1 MRKVLLL
8 ALCVAASVVAQ
19 GQPTVNSSWTKSQ
32 TGILPIED
40 VNNSNPVALSAQGD
54 MYVTGL
60 FAGDGFSFAGTDLA
74 PIAVSSYLLK
84 YGADGTE
91 KWGVALAGAATI
103 KAITT
108 DASGNVYI
116 AGNFADVVEFGST
129 DGNAVE
135 KEGMKKGD
143 AYVAERAAGF
153 VAKYDV
159 RCVEGCTEF
168 CTTRLARVSG
178 RWNV

>member
-19 GQPTVNSSWTKSQ
+19 GQPTVNNSWTKSQ

-116 AGNFADVVEFGST
+116 AGNRWKCGRERR
-129 DGNAVE
+129 NE
-135 KEGMKKGD
+135 K
-143 AYVAERAAGF
+143 R
-153 VAKYDV
+153 
-159 RCVEGCTEF
+159 RCIC
-168 CTTRLARVSG
+168 C
-178 RWNV
+178 